1 MEPLQ
6 GRKYDCDACGA
17 TVDGKFLQ
25 VHMEWH
31 ENIELMAETVATTR
45 IEQLANAKRTQR

>member
-25 VHMEWH
+25 VHMDWH
-31 ENIELMAETVATTR
+31 ENIELMADTVAKTR